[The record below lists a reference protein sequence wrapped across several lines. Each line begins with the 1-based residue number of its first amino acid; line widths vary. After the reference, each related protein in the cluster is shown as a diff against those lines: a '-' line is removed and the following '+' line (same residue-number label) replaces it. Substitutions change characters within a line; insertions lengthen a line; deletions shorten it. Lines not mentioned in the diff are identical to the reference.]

1 MTEPAAPAAPTAPT
15 APSATAPADLAG
27 RLEARLVALI
37 PDPLRFPGGRQIDWR
52 GPIGLLVAAVAG
64 SVFFASAGFDAGR
77 PDLFYLADAFWH
89 GRTWLSYPLGPDDVI
104 PLLGRYY
111 VPFPPFPAI
120 MFMPLMLLISPE
132 TAHAYEPLI
141 NSTLAAI
148 DIGLVWMLAA
158 RIGVDRK
165 LDRLWLAL
173 LLGFSTAIW
182 WVTVRGGVWHTGHLV
197 ATMLTLA
204 ALIEAFGRRRPLLI
218 GLLIGAAF
226 LTRPP
231 VIFGLFFFAIVLT
244 LDRSIR
250 TPQGRRSI
258 ARDWLLLAVGVAP
271 SIAFYFWYNDV
282 RFGSPLESGYQ
293 LATLPAWLASLRDQG
308 LFSLSHLARNWDY
321 FMLDLPKQISGFP
334 WFRPD
339 GLGMSILVTSP
350 GLLMAFRA
358 NWRNRLSW
366 ALAIAFVLV
375 MVPNLLYYG
384 GGWLQYGFRYALD
397 AIPFAIALCAI
408 ALTRNRAG
416 LIWWLVLAFGL
427 LVGAGGV
434 YWAYNI

>member
-1 MTEPAAPAAPTAPT
+1 MTGPAATASSAPTAT
-15 APSATAPADLAG
+15 APTDLVG

-37 PDPLRFPGGRQIDWR
+37 PDRLRRPMGRQIDWR
-52 GPIGLLVAAVAG
+52 GPIGLFVAAVAG
-64 SVFFASAGFDAGR
+64 SVFFVSAGFNAGR

-89 GRTWLSYPLGPDDVI
+89 GRTWLSSALGPNDVI
-104 PLLGRYY
+104 PLNGHYY

-120 MFMPLMLLISPE
+120 MFMPLMLLISPA

-148 DIGLVWMLAA
+148 DVGLVWMLAG

-204 ALIEAFGRRRPLLI
+204 ALAEAFGRRRPLLI
-218 GLLIGAAF
+218 GLLVGAAF

-231 VIFGLFFFAIVLT
+231 VIFGLFFFALMLT
-244 LDRSIR
+244 LDRSVR
-250 TPQGRRSI
+250 TSQGRRSI
-258 ARDWLLLAVGVAP
+258 ARDWLLLAAGVAP

-293 LATLPAWLASLRDQG
+293 LATLPMWLIALRDQG
-308 LFSLSHLARNWDY
+308 LFSLSHLARNWDF
-321 FMLDLPKQISGFP
+321 FMLHTPMQIPKFP

-339 GLGMSILVTSP
+339 GMGMSILLTSP
-350 GLLMAFRA
+350 GLLLAFRA
-358 NWRNRLSW
+358 DWRNRLSW
-366 ALAIAFVLV
+366 ALGIAFVLV
-375 MVPNLLYYG
+375 MLPNLLYYG

-397 AIPFAIALCAI
+397 AIPFAIALCAV
-408 ALTRNRAG
+408 ALARHRAG
-416 LIWWLVLAFGL
+416 LIWWAVLAFGL
-427 LVGAGGV
+427 VVGAGGV

>member
-1 MTEPAAPAAPTAPT
+1 M
-15 APSATAPADLAG
+15 
-27 RLEARLVALI
+27 
-37 PDPLRFPGGRQIDWR
+37 
-52 GPIGLLVAAVAG
+52 
-64 SVFFASAGFDAGR
+64 
-77 PDLFYLADAFWH
+77 
-89 GRTWLSYPLGPDDVI
+89 
-104 PLLGRYY
+104 
-111 VPFPPFPAI
+111 
-120 MFMPLMLLISPE
+120 
-132 TAHAYEPLI
+132 
-141 NSTLAAI
+141 
-148 DIGLVWMLAA
+148 
-158 RIGVDRK
+158 
-165 LDRLWLAL
+165 
-173 LLGFSTAIW
+173 
-182 WVTVRGGVWHTGHLV
+182 
-197 ATMLTLA
+197 
-204 ALIEAFGRRRPLLI
+204 
-218 GLLIGAAF
+218 GAAF

-321 FMLDLPKQISGFP
+321 FMLDLPTQIPNFP

-339 GLGMSILVTSP
+339 GMGMSILVTSP